1 MVDLSSTVRRG
12 HPIAFGIFALL
23 AFIVAV
29 ISSAVVASF
38 NSNEQPKDNL
48 VRDSTRF
55 LIFAGW
61 WGFLFS
67 IVYIGLFLS
76 GIGGFLSSIASHAVF
91 IILTWI
97 FWLAGSAALSS
108 AVGNADCS
116 NPASGIPQCSALR
129 AICAFGWIGWLELT
143 FMLAVIGYLAFKA
156 FNGGR
161 GMNDGFA

>member
-67 IVYIGLFLS
+67 IVYVRISVFWEQYTNLFRSVFSCPVLVVS
-76 GIGGFLSSIASHAVF
+76 SRLLLRTPSLSSSPGSSGSLVPLLSRLPLATPTAATPPRAFPSARLSVPF
-91 IILTWI
+91 AP
-97 FWLAGSAALSS
+97 LAGLAGTYFTQCAAS
-108 AVGNADCS
+108 
-116 NPASGIPQCSALR
+116 
-129 AICAFGWIGWLELT
+129 
-143 FMLAVIGYLAFKA
+143 
-156 FNGGR
+156 
-161 GMNDGFA
+161 